1 MSPKA
6 LSNSL
11 GLSLQPLTAALAAQL
26 NLTPGVRGLVVTTV
40 DPSSDA
46 AQEGIQR
53 GDVILSI
60 NQRPTATMADA
71 SAAVAT
77 ARTAKRDTVLLLIQ
91 RGAGIP
97 RYIGIKLQGK

>member
-1 MSPKA
+1 M
-6 LSNSL
+6 
-11 GLSLQPLTAALAAQL
+11 
-26 NLTPGVRGLVVTTV
+26 TTV

-60 NQRPTATMADA
+60 NQKTTATVADA
-71 SAAVAT
+71 TAAVSAARA
-77 ARTAKRDTVLLLIQ
+77 AKRDTVLLLIQ